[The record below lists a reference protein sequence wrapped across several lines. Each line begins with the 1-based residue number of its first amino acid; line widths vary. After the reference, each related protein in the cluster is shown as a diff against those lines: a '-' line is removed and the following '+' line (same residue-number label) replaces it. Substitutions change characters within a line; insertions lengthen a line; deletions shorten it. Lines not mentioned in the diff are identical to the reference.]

1 MEFYLGT
8 WQVAPSDGF
17 WTDQDISESEKVIS
31 QAVRM
36 GICGFDTAQSYGK
49 GRSEQTLA
57 KVLRRFRSVS
67 KPSSFSK
74 PTKPS
79 SFSKPT
85 KPITPTKTFQI
96 DTKVMPSTKSVKEIL
111 DVSRSRLSPYGID
124 CLYLHWPRSGF
135 DHVAFLRQMEDLR
148 EQGLICKVGICNMPI
163 GDLEGVVASGIV
175 VDRIQIPLSLLWT
188 RDLAETK
195 AFCKENNIRIA
206 AYSPAGMGL
215 LSGKYKE
222 SADLHDGRAGMF
234 CFRESCHRQYLELLE
249 LLKEISEAHKTS
261 CTKVALAWTA
271 SQEPDIILIGA
282 RNTEQLKQ
290 NLSAPVSLTQTEL
303 SDLSAAAQKLDEKSR
318 KICSNIFSYDF

>member
-57 KVLRRFRSVS
+57 KVLRRF
-67 KPSSFSK
+67 SK

-79 SFSKPT
+79 SFSKPS

-96 DTKVMPSTKSVKEIL
+96 DTKVMPSTKSVQEIL

-188 RDLAETK
+188 RDLAETR
-195 AFCKENNIRIA
+195 AFCTENNIRIA
-206 AYSPAGMGL
+206 AYSPTGMGL

-234 CFRESCHRQYLELLE
+234 CFKESCHRQYLELLE

-290 NLSAPVSLTQTEL
+290 NLSDPVSLTETEL

>member
-57 KVLRRFRSVS
+57 KVLRRFS
-67 KPSSFSK
+67 KPTKPSNVSSVSK

-79 SFSKPT
+79 SFNKPS
-85 KPITPTKTFQI
+85 KTFQI
-96 DTKVMPSTKSVKEIL
+96 DTKVMPSTKSVLEIFKI
-111 DVSRSRLSPYGID
+111 SQTRLSPFSID

-135 DHVAFLRQMEDLR
+135 DHVAFLWQMEDLR
-148 EQGLICKVGICNMPI
+148 DRGLICKVGICNMPL

-195 AFCKENNIRIA
+195 AFCTENNIRIA
-206 AYSPAGMGL
+206 AYSPTGMGL

-249 LLKEISEAHKTS
+249 LLKEISEVHKTS

-290 NLSAPVSLTQTEL
+290 NLSDPVSLTQTEL
-303 SDLSAAAQKLDEKSR
+303 SDLSTAAQKLDEKSR

>member
-1 MEFYLGT
+1 MQYYLGT

-31 QAVRM
+31 LALKLGVK
-36 GICGFDTAQSYGK
+36 GFDTAQSYGK
-49 GRSEQTLA
+49 GRAEQTLA
-57 KVLRRFRSVS
+57 KVLRRFST
-67 KPSSFSK
+67 PTT
-74 PTKPS
+74 PTKPI
-79 SFSKPT
+79 T
-85 KPITPTKTFQI
+85 PITPTKTFQI
-96 DTKVMPSTKSVKEIL
+96 DTKVMPSTKSVLEIFKI
-111 DVSRSRLSPYGID
+111 SQTRLSPFSID

-135 DHVAFLRQMEDLR
+135 DNMAFIKEMAKLR
-148 EQGLICKVGICNMPI
+148 EEGQIGKVGICNMPLK
-163 GDLEGVVASGIV
+163 DLEGVVAAGIV

-206 AYSPAGMGL
+206 AYSPTGMGL

-222 SADLHDGRAGMF
+222 SADLSDNRAGMF
-234 CFRESCHRQYLELLE
+234 CYRESCHRQYLELLE

-271 SQEPDIILIGA
+271 FQKPDIILIGA

-290 NLSAPVSLTQTEL
+290 NLSAPVSLTETEL

>member
-8 WQVAPSDGF
+8 WQVSPSDGF

-36 GICGFDTAQSYGK
+36 GIRGFDTAHSYGK

-57 KVLRRFRSVS
+57 KVLRRFST
-67 KPSSFSK
+67 PATPIT
-74 PTKPS
+74 PTKPTT
-79 SFSKPT
+79 PT
-85 KPITPTKTFQI
+85 KPITPIKTFQI
-96 DTKVMPSTKSVKEIL
+96 DTKVMPSTKSVQEIL

-135 DHVAFLRQMEDLR
+135 DHAAFLRQMEDLKA
-148 EQGLICKVGICNMPI
+148 QGLIGKVGICNMPL
-163 GDLEGVVASGIV
+163 GDLKGVVASGIS
-175 VDRIQIPLSLLWT
+175 VDRIQIPISLLWT
-188 RDLAETK
+188 RDLAETR
-195 AFCKENNIRIA
+195 AFCGENNIQIA
-206 AYSPAGMGL
+206 AYSPTGMGL

-222 SADLHDGRAGMF
+222 SADLHDSRAGMF
-234 CFRESCHRQYLELLE
+234 CFKDSCHRQYLELLE

-282 RNTEQLKQ
+282 RNTAQLKQ
-290 NLSAPVSLTQTEL
+290 NLSGSVSLTETEL

-318 KICSNIFSYDF
+318 KICSNFFSYDF